1 TAALNHGIGWLDD
14 LLVGLDENRRLLAEL
29 LADHL
34 PEVRHRQPEGTYLA
48 WLDCRELNLGDDPA
62 AAFLERSRVALTPGP
77 EFGRGGEGH
86 VRLNFATSPEI
97 LTDAVHRMAKVRD
110 TPSL

>member
-1 TAALNHGIGWLDD
+1 MLHELSGIGVIAQTAALNHGIGWLDD

-34 PEVRHRQPEGTYLA
+34 PEVRHREPEGTYLA

-62 AAFLERSRVALTPGP
+62 ASELRSRVALTPGP
-77 EFGRGGEGH
+77 E
-86 VRLNFATSPEI
+86 
-97 LTDAVHRMAKVRD
+97 
-110 TPSL
+110 